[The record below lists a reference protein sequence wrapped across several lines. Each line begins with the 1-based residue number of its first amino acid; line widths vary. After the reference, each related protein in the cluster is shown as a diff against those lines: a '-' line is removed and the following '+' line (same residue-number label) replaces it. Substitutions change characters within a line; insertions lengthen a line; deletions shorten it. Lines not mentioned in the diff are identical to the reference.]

1 MINDNNNNNNDNNSN
16 NDHNNKQ
23 YNDNNNNNNDSVELI
38 LVQSIYRLQASTED
52 AEDPKLQLP
61 LAPGLPT

>member
-1 MINDNNNNNNDNNSN
+1 MM
-16 NDHNNKQ
+16 
-23 YNDNNNNNNDSVELI
+23 YSVELI

-61 LAPGLPT
+61 LAPGLPTE